1 MVLDYYFTQPNAKN
15 TASFSSLNMKSILC
29 SEHLVIYLSPGRP
42 KFSMAQAQT
51 SSQLDTVS
59 PLVQGMFMVVIAVLT
74 LTPFQRKHNGHLLIV
89 EINISLVPVRN
100 RNSPKFKSPIAFSNI
115 FVKPMLHFPPT
126 VSITPS
132 YHNSVSHAHLNK
144 NQVQSCSRSNSNTP
158 SPT

>member
-74 LTPFQRKHNGHLLIV
+74 LPPFQRKHNGHLLIV

-100 RNSPKFKSPIAFSNI
+100 
-115 FVKPMLHFPPT
+115 
-126 VSITPS
+126 
-132 YHNSVSHAHLNK
+132 
-144 NQVQSCSRSNSNTP
+144 
-158 SPT
+158 